1 MDRPSRGD
9 GDIAVT
15 RTFTRTLA
23 NCLRYVCC
31 SASLSLW
38 LLNVSISY
46 KQGSRAGHWSVSAEV
61 LCCAEHAINIYKLTS
76 VDSRNWYQIKGS
88 SAFIILSAFSRL
100 GFIITKSIFDR
111 NLRVPGIGML
121 AVA

>member
-1 MDRPSRGD
+1 
-9 GDIAVT
+9 
-15 RTFTRTLA
+15 
-23 NCLRYVCC
+23 
-31 SASLSLW
+31 
-38 LLNVSISY
+38 
-46 KQGSRAGHWSVSAEV
+46 VSAEV
-61 LCCAEHAINIYKLTS
+61 LCCAEHAINIYKLKP